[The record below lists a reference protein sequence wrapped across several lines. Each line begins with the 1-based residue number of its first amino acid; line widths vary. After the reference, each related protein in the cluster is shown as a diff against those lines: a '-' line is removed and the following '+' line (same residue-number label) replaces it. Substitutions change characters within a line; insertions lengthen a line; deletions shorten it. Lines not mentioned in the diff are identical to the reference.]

1 MVLAERHGAIVKL
14 MMMHMVAAMNL
25 SSLVALRQAC
35 LAALAAKNRTVN
47 KGGVSSIDAG
57 GDWAQHYVAMESNEA
72 LQRADRI
79 RQGEVEAFHWLDS
92 HEASGKVPRSVEY
105 KITLRGTAQAFPVEK
120 VRLAT
125 LNEMVSAQFVNEA
138 LEEVE
143 DELQGGRI
151 TVEGEAAPQDKY
163 SQDHST
169 DGGGPAIKDQLTSIY
184 SKFKEVKKA
193 LPKPRG
199 GNRTRGGGKAGA
211 RAEASR
217 HARGVMVAGEEVTAG
232 EYEAGLT
239 ADERRLIG
247 SVVGQLNWAARQ
259 GRYDLAFVASFIQQ
273 LAGQGKAE
281 ALKWLNSDLELTVR
295 KLNCELDEL
304 VVLSVSGTMVL
315 FTDPSVL
322 YEQGPV
328 CIMEAA
334 STKIQRVVRCSMSAE
349 VSSLA
354 TAFEHGEYVRAV
366 LAELLDPS
374 FRMDRWKL
382 SAAKWRH
389 LLVTDAKTGYD
400 AVASEVL
407 PSDRKIAI
415 DVGSEM
421 PGDGL
426 TKWAHNQVLTRERY
440 VRAWDWEMP
449 DRIKAKAWAAYITAI
464 ETDETWG
471 GLTEFRAKKWVIVH
485 YFTGIL
491 RKEVPMRGGGG
502 GADVVSDATSVWSRS
517 SAAASSAPTAFCWTA
532 ASGKKGGGASADKRS
547 KTPSATS
554 GRRVAPAPTLAS
566 AWKRHDVAV
575 FDGRQLGQD
584 LLRPLLG
591 PGLCLVMPARV
602 VPPLRVKAVQ
612 DRHRE
617 KAHPEVSAKEAY
629 VRRHRCMQILK
640 RFMTARE
647 ELAKL
652 QARAHTFQ
660 HGIEKEVLAGI
671 VQKAKAMIGGDP

>member
-485 YFTGIL
+485 YFTG
-491 RKEVPMRGGGG
+491 
-502 GADVVSDATSVWSRS
+502 S
-517 SAAASSAPTAFCWTA
+517 
-532 ASGKKGGGASADKRS
+532 GGASADKRS

-591 PGLCLVMPARV
+591 
-602 VPPLRVKAVQ
+602 LRVKAVQ